1 MPKQA
6 DDERRII
13 LSGDERR
20 KYSVRLRFEVERS
33 SFMGEINQ
41 VVMLLDNGKNA
52 TLGRCKAGPQG
63 EIQSLYFLD
72 IDGFASAA
80 EAERYGMVAAQSLL
94 ISAVSLNFGL
104 RLIYDSHEPAAVIDK
119 TMSRRGG
126 IYIGIE
132 VESYNGC
139 SGEALT
145 AELIKTMSHSLR
157 DRRMLLALELYTSSL
172 VEQNIRSKFLLTV
185 SAFEPLAQQEDL
197 GPEVKSFVTRLCS
210 ELDADLTIPDN
221 LRSSLRGRIRRL
233 QEESVRQALQ
243 RLCATWFPDD
253 PKAKKTIDYIYGL
266 RSGILHEGRLKDLD
280 VDLNYECKVAA
291 KYLRLIFQ
299 KEFDMALRFPVV

>member
-1 MPKQA
+1 MPKPA

-52 TLGRCKAGPQG
+52 TLGRSKAGSQG
-63 EIQSLYFLD
+63 EIKSLYFLD
-72 IDGFASAA
+72 IDGFSSAT

-104 RLIYDSHEPAAVIDK
+104 RLIYDSHEPPAVIDK
-119 TMSRRGG
+119 TMSRKGG
-126 IYIGIE
+126 TYFEIE
-132 VESYNGC
+132 VESYNGWT
-139 SGEALT
+139 GEAIT
-145 AELIKTMSHSLR
+145 AELIKTISHSLR
-157 DRRMLLALELYTSSL
+157 DRRMLLALELYASSL
-172 VEQNIRSKFLLTV
+172 VEQNTRSKFLLTV

-197 GPEVKSFVTRLCS
+197 GPEVRSFVTRLCS
-210 ELDADLTIPDN
+210 ELDADLSIPGN
-221 LRSSLRGRIRRL
+221 LRSSLRGRIQRL
-233 QEESVRQALQ
+233 QEESVRQALK
-243 RLCATWFPDD
+243 RLCAKWFPDD
-253 PKAKKTIDYIYGL
+253 PNAKKTIDYVYGL
-266 RSGILHEGRLKDLD
+266 RSDILHEGRLKDLD

-299 KEFDMALRFPVV
+299 KEFDMVLRVPVV